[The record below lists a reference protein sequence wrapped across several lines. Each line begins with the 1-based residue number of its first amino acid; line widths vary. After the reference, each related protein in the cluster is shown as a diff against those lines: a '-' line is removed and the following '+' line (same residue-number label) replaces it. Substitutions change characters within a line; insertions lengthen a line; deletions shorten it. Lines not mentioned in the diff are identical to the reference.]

1 MSYDQRIFEELL
13 RVRRLLEFLVRDNVG
28 RELEKTVKTRER
40 RRIWGLMDG
49 LRSTEELARE
59 TGVSQR
65 AVQLFVKDLLRV
77 DLVTMDRRGYPKRN
91 FDYVPATWR
100 VE

>member
-1 MSYDQRIFEELL
+1 MSYDQRVFEELL
-13 RVRRLLEFLVRDNVG
+13 TVRRLLEFLVRDSVG
-28 RELEKTVKTRER
+28 RELEKTVKTQER

-77 DLVTMDRRGYPKRN
+77 DLVTMDRRGYPKRK